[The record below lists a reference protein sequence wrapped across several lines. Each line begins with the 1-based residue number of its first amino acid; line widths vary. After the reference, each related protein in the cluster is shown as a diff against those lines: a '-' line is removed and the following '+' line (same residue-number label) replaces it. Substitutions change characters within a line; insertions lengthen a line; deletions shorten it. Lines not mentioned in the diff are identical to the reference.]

1 MESGDGGMDEA
12 AMAVALEEAE
22 AAAKSDPPDVP
33 VGAVVVLE
41 GRVVARGRN
50 RVEAEGDPTL
60 HAEMVAIREASR
72 AVGRRRLADATLYV
86 TLEPCLQCAGAILL
100 ARIPRV
106 VIGCDDPKAGAVVS
120 LYTALSDPRLNH
132 RCRVTRGV
140 LAEES
145 ARLLR
150 AFFEARR
157 GVELDLR
164 DG

>member
-1 MESGDGGMDEA
+1 MDEA
-12 AMAVALEEAE
+12 AMSVALEEAE
-22 AAAKSDPPDVP
+22 AAASSDPPDVP
-33 VGAVVVLE
+33 VGAVVVI
-41 GRVVARGRN
+41 GGQVVARGRN

-60 HAEMVAIREASR
+60 HAEMVAIRAATE
-72 AVGRRRLADATLYV
+72 AVGRVRLQEATLYV

-106 VIGCDDPKAGAVVS
+106 VYGCDDPKAGAVTS

-132 RCRVTRGV
+132 RCRVARGV

-150 AFFEARR
+150 EFFEKRR
-157 GVELDLR
+157 H
-164 DG
+164 